1 MLINVHIPVLFW
13 LLSVWLSMFTDNSRF
28 IIAFPWEEQV
38 IVYWEKPGKNCVFTE
53 LSGNLHELV
62 LLSLVVFSAL

>member
-1 MLINVHIPVLFW
+1 MLNHRDVVLDW
-13 LLSVWLSMFTDNSRF
+13 LLSVWLSTFTDNSRF

-38 IVYWEKPGKNCVFTE
+38 IIYWEKPGKNCVFTE